1 MSAILIQLS
10 RFRSLTGNRDR
21 MSASVQG
28 NAGDAETGY
37 MALSQRNALIIVVA
51 LAVLA
56 GTFVLISGSSGT
68 TRAPRPPTHADN
80 HRAKQCEERGGMWH
94 PIGGKDGDGF
104 CMK

>member
-1 MSAILIQLS
+1 
-10 RFRSLTGNRDR
+10 

-68 TRAPRPPTHADN
+68 TRAPRPPTHVDN
-80 HRAKQCEERGGMWH
+80 HWAKQCEERGGMWH